1 MKADIVCVM
10 HCGDWASLLVFG
22 RGITAQKKTGICQ
35 SFFLENT
42 LCPII
47 LRFPAQ
53 DIAAA

>member
-10 HCGDWASLLVFG
+10 HCGDRASLLVFD
-22 RGITAQKKTGICQ
+22 RGITAQKKTGVCQ

-53 DIAAA
+53 NIAAA